1 MKLSKRESIGSAKES
16 LKVQS
21 FLSRRA
27 IPPAIIAFMLNIIWA
42 SIAAFFPLYALKHGV
57 ANPGLFFVFM
67 AITLMLGRALG
78 GRILDIYDR
87 KKVVMLCL
95 TIIIIG
101 LVTFPFADSLTM
113 FILVAVLLGT
123 GWSFIYPI
131 LTIHVIENTGLER
144 GPAMGTFT
152 AIADLGAGL
161 GPMVMG
167 LVLEKT
173 SYTIMFVCLI
183 FTAAINLFYFYFA
196 IAKKGRLGIQ
206 E

>member
-1 MKLSKRESIGSAKES
+1 
-16 LKVQS
+16 
-21 FLSRRA
+21 
-27 IPPAIIAFMLNIIWA
+27 MLNIIWA

-57 ANPGLFFVFM
+57 ANPGLFFVFI
-67 AITLMLGRALG
+67 AIALMLGRALG

-113 FILVAVLLGT
+113 FILVAVLLGA
-123 GWSFIYPI
+123 GWAFIYPI

-183 FTAAINLFYFYFA
+183 FTAAINLLYFYFA

>member
-1 MKLSKRESIGSAKES
+1 
-16 LKVQS
+16 
-21 FLSRRA
+21 
-27 IPPAIIAFMLNIIWA
+27 
-42 SIAAFFPLYALKHGV
+42 
-57 ANPGLFFVFM
+57 
-67 AITLMLGRALG
+67 
-78 GRILDIYDR
+78 
-87 KKVVMLCL
+87 
-95 TIIIIG
+95 
-101 LVTFPFADSLTM
+101 M
-113 FILVAVLLGT
+113 FILVALLLGA
-123 GWSFIYPI
+123 GWAFIYPI

-152 AIADLGAGL
+152 AIADLGSGL

-183 FTAAINLFYFYFA
+183 FTAAINLLYFYFA